1 MHHALIATHL
11 ATLPPRPAPSGA
23 PAGTLEGAIA
33 IGAIAGGVALLTYWW
48 RRHTAARRPAT
59 RSAAIAGPR
68 ADAPAELRDLERDM
82 RELTD
87 RLAAELDARA
97 ARLERLIEAADARLV
112 ALERA
117 AESPATPRARSASVA
132 DPFAEVYHLAD
143 QGLPS
148 VEIARRT
155 SRPTGQVDLI
165 LNLRRGSVAL

>member
-1 MHHALIATHL
+1 MPHALVALEL
-11 ATLPPRPAPSGA
+11 AALPPVPARA

-48 RRHTAARRPAT
+48 RRHTAARGPAARAVAT
-59 RSAAIAGPR
+59 GPR
-68 ADAPAELRDLERDM
+68 AASEAPSELRDLERDM

-117 AESPATPRARSASVA
+117 AESPVAPRARAASAA

>member
-11 ATLPPRPAPSGA
+11 AALPPRSAPSGA

-33 IGAIAGGVALLTYWW
+33 VGAIAGGVALLTYWW
-48 RRHTAARRPAT
+48 RRHTAARRPMPN
-59 RSAAIAGPR
+59 SAASGPR
-68 ADAPAELRDLERDM
+68 AEPPGELRDLERDM

-117 AESPATPRARSASVA
+117 ADAPAAPRARAASAA

-155 SRPTGQVDLI
+155 SRPTGQIDLI